1 MRMLFTVLG
10 LLLTVAIVG
19 LLIKKQMSAIT
30 PAAQTPAATTAGQ
43 MEGAPPM
50 LANQA
55 QQVRDDVQKALAQ
68 GAAANAAAAS
78 AANQ

>member
-30 PAAQTPAATTAGQ
+30 PAVQTPAATTAGQ

-50 LANQA
+50 PANPV

-78 AANQ
+78 AVNQ

>member
-19 LLIKKQMSAIT
+19 LLVKQQMSALKPSPATPVTTTAVQPDGAT
-30 PAAQTPAATTAGQ
+30 PAP
-43 MEGAPPM
+43 
-50 LANQA
+50 ANQV
-55 QQVRDDVQKALAQ
+55 QQVRDDVQKALTQ

>member
-1 MRMLFTVLG
+1 MLFTVLG

-19 LLIKKQMSAIT
+19 LLVKKQMSAIT
-30 PAAQTPAATTAGQ
+30 PAVQTPAATTAGQ

-50 LANQA
+50 PANQV

>member
-19 LLIKKQMSAIT
+19 MLVKQQMSALKPKPTT
-30 PAAQTPAATTAGQ
+30 PVAATAGSSDSTAP
-43 MEGAPPM
+43 AP
-50 LANQA
+50 ANQV

>member
-10 LLLTVAIVG
+10 LLLSVAAVG
-19 LLIKKQMSAIT
+19 MLVKQQMSALKPTPTTPVTVNADQTDSTT
-30 PAAQTPAATTAGQ
+30 PAP
-43 MEGAPPM
+43 
-50 LANQA
+50 ANQV